1 MASFWWWWWW
11 SQGNLCFRPQRIADH
26 GMSSLFSA
34 NVARPC
40 LVHTESMLQ
49 EQLQEECMKPTTMP
63 VSGKETMNI
72 KKENPAKLKQI
83 SQVHPTCQWKT
94 IVITCSHSFSG
105 LEMFRLS
112 FPSLFE

>member
-1 MASFWWWWWW
+1 
-11 SQGNLCFRPQRIADH
+11 
-26 GMSSLFSA
+26 MSSLFSA

-72 KKENPAKLKQI
+72 KKEKPAKLKQI

-94 IVITCSHSFSG
+94 IVTTCSHSFSG
-105 LEMFRLS
+105 SEMFRLS